1 MEDTESYPGVIPTI
15 PKGKEINLEMLQ
27 ELGIWECMF
36 WILQTKV
43 PSNYNLRYKF
53 YGYVL
58 NSKMIKDYNLY
69 VKQISNVQPRVNNI
83 TTTNAV
89 KTINFST
96 IVEFFPDFLDE
107 CINMG
112 LFQPL

>member
-1 MEDTESYPGVIPTI
+1 MEDTASYPGVIPTI
-15 PKGKEINLEMLQ
+15 PKGKEINLAMLQ

-36 WILQTKV
+36 WTLQTKV

-53 YGYVL
+53 YSYVL
-58 NSKMIKDYNLY
+58 KCKTIKDYNLY
-69 VKQISNVQPRVNNI
+69 VKRMSNVQPRVNNI

-96 IVEFFPDFLDE
+96 IVEFFPDFLDLLLIE
-107 CINMG
+107 K
-112 LFQPL
+112 